1 MRIVHYSFH
10 RDVFVNEVAGLCDVT
25 NVFMYASMRAL
36 VKMMLFLNAALA
48 DRLKHTIPRSN
59 VKKHTI
65 MPRNFDILRFQLC
78 APFVIQ

>member
-48 DRLKHTIPRSN
+48 DRLKHTISR
-59 VKKHTI
+59 
-65 MPRNFDILRFQLC
+65 
-78 APFVIQ
+78 